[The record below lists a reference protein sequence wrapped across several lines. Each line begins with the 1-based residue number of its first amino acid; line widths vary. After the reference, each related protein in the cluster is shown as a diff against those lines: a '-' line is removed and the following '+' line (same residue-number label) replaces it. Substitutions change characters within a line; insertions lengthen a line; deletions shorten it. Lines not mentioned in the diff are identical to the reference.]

1 MNDMGIMVDEQGQ
14 NLDVISEE
22 LLKTNR
28 NLVSTNNNMD

>member
-28 NLVSTNNNMD
+28 NLVATNTNMD